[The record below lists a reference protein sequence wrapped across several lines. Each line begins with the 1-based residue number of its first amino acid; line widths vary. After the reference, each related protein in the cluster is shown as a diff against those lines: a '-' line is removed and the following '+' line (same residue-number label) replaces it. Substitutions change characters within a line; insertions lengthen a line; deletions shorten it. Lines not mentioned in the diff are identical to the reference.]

1 MKEIDT
7 ITVTSNTEGL
17 DIQRIDAELK
27 ALILATEGMIP
38 GSRNFGLAGEF
49 LTRPP
54 LEAAN
59 LLAIELEEKVS
70 EYIPEI
76 TIASVEMRPTKT
88 LGSMSVTI
96 YVERRDG
103 I

>member
-7 ITVTSNTEGL
+7 ITVTSSTEGL

>member
-7 ITVTSNTEGL
+7 NTVTSSTEGL

-59 LLAIELEEKVS
+59 LLAIELEEKVA

>member
-1 MKEIDT
+1 
-7 ITVTSNTEGL
+7 
-17 DIQRIDAELK
+17 
-27 ALILATEGMIP
+27 MIP

>member
-7 ITVTSNTEGL
+7 ITVTSSTEGL

-59 LLAIELEEKVS
+59 LLAIELEEKVA

-88 LGSMSVTI
+88 LGSMGVTI

>member
-7 ITVTSNTEGL
+7 ITVTSSTEGL

-27 ALILATEGMIP
+27 SLILATEGMIP

>member
-7 ITVTSNTEGL
+7 ITVTSSTEGL

-70 EYIPEI
+70 EYIP
-76 TIASVEMRPTKT
+76 
-88 LGSMSVTI
+88 
-96 YVERRDG
+96 
-103 I
+103 

>member
-7 ITVTSNTEGL
+7 ITVTSSTEGL

-76 TIASVEMRPTKT
+76 TIASVEMRPTRA

>member
-7 ITVTSNTEGL
+7 ITVTSSTEGL

-59 LLAIELEEKVS
+59 LLAIELEEKVP
-70 EYIPEI
+70 EYISEI

>member
-1 MKEIDT
+1 MKEVDT

>member
-1 MKEIDT
+1 MKEIDK

>member
-76 TIASVEMRPTKT
+76 AIASVEMRPTKT

>member
-1 MKEIDT
+1 MKESDT
-7 ITVTSNTEGL
+7 ITVTSSTEGL

-59 LLAIELEEKVS
+59 LLAIELEEKVA

>member
-7 ITVTSNTEGL
+7 ITVTSSTEGL
-17 DIQRIDAELK
+17 YIQRIDAELK
-27 ALILATEGMIP
+27 ALILAIEGMIP

>member
-7 ITVTSNTEGL
+7 ITVTSSKEGL

>member
-1 MKEIDT
+1 MKEIST
-7 ITVTSNTEGL
+7 ITITSIKEGL
-17 DIQRIDAELK
+17 YIRSIYAELK
-27 ALILATEGMIP
+27 ALILSTEGTIP

-54 LEAAN
+54 LEAVN
-59 LLAIELEEKVS
+59 LLAMELEEKVE

-76 TIASVEMRPTKT
+76 TIANVELHPIKA
-88 LGSMSVTI
+88 LGSMGVTI

>member
-7 ITVTSNTEGL
+7 ITVASSTEGL

>member
-7 ITVTSNTEGL
+7 ITVTSSTEGL

-27 ALILATEGMIP
+27 AVILATEGMIP

-59 LLAIELEEKVS
+59 LLAIELEEKVA

>member
-1 MKEIDT
+1 MKEINT

-38 GSRNFGLAGEF
+38 GSRNFGLVGEF

>member
-7 ITVTSNTEGL
+7 ITVTSSTEGL

-27 ALILATEGMIP
+27 ALILAKEGMIP

>member
-7 ITVTSNTEGL
+7 ITATSSTEGL

>member
-7 ITVTSNTEGL
+7 ITVTSSTEGL

-27 ALILATEGMIP
+27 ALILSTEGMIP

>member
-7 ITVTSNTEGL
+7 ITVTSSTEGL

-54 LEAAN
+54 LEAAI
-59 LLAIELEEKVS
+59 LLAIELEEKVA

>member
-7 ITVTSNTEGL
+7 ITVTSSTEGL

-96 YVERRDG
+96 YVERRNG

>member
-7 ITVTSNTEGL
+7 ITVTSSTEGL

-54 LEAAN
+54 LESAN

>member
-7 ITVTSNTEGL
+7 ITVTSSTEGL

-59 LLAIELEEKVS
+59 LLAIEMEEKVA

-76 TIASVEMRPTKT
+76 TIASVEMHPTRA

>member
-7 ITVTSNTEGL
+7 ITVTSSTEGL

-27 ALILATEGMIP
+27 AFILATEGMIP

>member
-1 MKEIDT
+1 MREIDT
-7 ITVTSNTEGL
+7 ITVTSTMEGL

-27 ALILATEGMIP
+27 ALILSTEGTIP
-38 GSRNFGLAGEF
+38 GSRNFGLTGDF

-59 LLAIELEEKVS
+59 ILAIELEEKVA

-76 TIASVEMRPTKT
+76 TISSVELHPSTS
-88 LGSMSVTI
+88 LDSMAETI

>member
-7 ITVTSNTEGL
+7 ITVTSSTEGL
-17 DIQRIDAELK
+17 DIQHIDAELK

>member
-7 ITVTSNTEGL
+7 ITVTSSTEGL

-59 LLAIELEEKVS
+59 LLAIELEEKVP

>member
-7 ITVTSNTEGL
+7 ITVTSSTEGL

-54 LEAAN
+54 LDAAN

>member
-96 YVERRDG
+96 YVGRRDG

>member
-7 ITVTSNTEGL
+7 ITVTSSTEGL

-59 LLAIELEEKVS
+59 LLAIELEEKVA

>member
-59 LLAIELEEKVS
+59 LLAIELEEKVA

-76 TIASVEMRPTKT
+76 TIASVEMHPIRA

>member
-27 ALILATEGMIP
+27 ALILATEGMMP

>member
-7 ITVTSNTEGL
+7 ITVTSSTEGL
-17 DIQRIDAELK
+17 DIQRIDTELK

-59 LLAIELEEKVS
+59 LLAIELEEKVA

>member
-1 MKEIDT
+1 MREIDT
-7 ITVTSNTEGL
+7 ITVTSAMEGL

-27 ALILATEGMIP
+27 TLILSTEGTIP
-38 GSRNFGLAGEF
+38 GSRNFGLAGDF

-59 LLAIELEEKVS
+59 ILAIELEEKVA

-76 TIASVEMRPTKT
+76 TIASVELHPSTS
-88 LGSMSVTI
+88 LDSMAATI

>member
-7 ITVTSNTEGL
+7 ITVTSSTEGL
-17 DIQRIDAELK
+17 GIQRIDAELK

>member
-7 ITVTSNTEGL
+7 ITVTSSTEGL

-27 ALILATEGMIP
+27 ALILAIEGMIT